1 MSIQDNFRLAMRRY
15 IYSVSIMSNKDKA
28 NNPNAITVSSVT
40 SISMDPPSLLICIN
54 KSSRIHDTIELGSKF
69 CINLLNSNQENLSN
83 ICSDEDM
90 YDQRFKDN
98 NWNLDNIPFLQ
109 NAQAN
114 IFCKVDKLTSYHT
127 HTIVVG
133 LVEDANYADEI
144 STLTYVNGEY
154 K

>member
-15 IYSVSIMSNKDKA
+15 IYSVSIMSNKD
-28 NNPNAITVSSVT
+28 NDDNPNAITVSSVT

-54 KSSRIHDTIELGSKF
+54 KSSRIHNSIELESKF
-69 CINLLNSNQENLSN
+69 CINLLNNKQEDLSN

-90 YDQRFKDN
+90 YDQRFKDE
-98 NWNLDNIPFLQ
+98 NWNLDGIPFLK

-127 HTIVVG
+127 HTIVIG

-144 STLTYVNGEY
+144 STLTYVDGEY